1 MSEKQQIEFKWV
13 CREYL
18 SQQGLAALR
27 AYGREVGVGEPTKK
41 SKSVLIDEIV
51 AILMGEKE
59 PIARSRR
66 GAPVKDDFVDPKI
79 LAQIA
84 TLKKEY
90 SINQGNDIY
99 DLEGR
104 LQATKENEVVLMVE
118 DPNATEL
125 EKHDIRSIY
134 KGQLVMRASGQAV
147 ILPLNGKEGAREVLL
162 PANLMNMFD
171 LREGDVLTYHVERRN
186 GFWVAT
192 AILTINEC
200 VTDFFVRGSFD
211 GAEVCYPKEKI
222 RFFNGKGQP
231 TVMEKYLEWFC
242 PVGKGQRGLILGAP
256 KSGKSSILFDIARN
270 TQKGNGNPQVLI
282 LLVGQSLENISRF
295 KRLVGED
302 NLAYTTYEEDADRQ
316 VFVANFI
323 LNRAKRLVEAGHDVL
338 LLVDSLH
345 TLANAYNET
354 EESAGGKMLVG
365 GLESKTLQF
374 IKKFFGTARNLE
386 QRGSLTMLATLSVE
400 TGNPADDLLKSELTT
415 LANWEMMLSNELAR
429 QRVYPA
435 IDFTNTQGNQLEE
448 FYTNANEEILRYMR
462 KEFLP
467 KFGSEGMV
475 VALSQCASMEELEK
489 YMQNQVNK

>member
-18 SQQGLAALR
+18 AQQGLAALR

-104 LQATKENEVVLMVE
+104 LQATKENEIVLMVE
-118 DPNATEL
+118 DPNAAEL

-147 ILPLNGKEGAREVLL
+147 ILPLNGKEEAREVLL

-200 VTDFFVRGSFD
+200 VTDFFVRRSFD

-222 RFFNGKGQP
+222 RFFLAFILSGIGIFLSLIA
-231 TVMEKYLEWFC
+231 VFCGISVILSDAGGGESMIEGGSLFAYIFVYLTEMLAALFAASASM
-242 PVGKGQRGLILGAP
+242 LGAFFTFSVR
-256 KSGKSSILFDIARN
+256 KQEKKALKYTILTLFCVNSVFSVLDI
-270 TQKGNGNPQVLI
+270 LI
-282 LLVGQSLENISRF
+282 ALVM
-295 KRLVGED
+295 
-302 NLAYTTYEEDADRQ
+302 
-316 VFVANFI
+316 I
-323 LNRAKRLVEAGHDVL
+323 L
-338 LLVDSLH
+338 
-345 TLANAYNET
+345 
-354 EESAGGKMLVG
+354 
-365 GLESKTLQF
+365 
-374 IKKFFGTARNLE
+374 
-386 QRGSLTMLATLSVE
+386 
-400 TGNPADDLLKSELTT
+400 
-415 LANWEMMLSNELAR
+415 
-429 QRVYPA
+429 
-435 IDFTNTQGNQLEE
+435 
-448 FYTNANEEILRYMR
+448 
-462 KEFLP
+462 
-467 KFGSEGMV
+467 
-475 VALSQCASMEELEK
+475 
-489 YMQNQVNK
+489 